1 MLPGAHERGL
11 PWELPGET
19 AQENTR
25 KTFTPAAN
33 MTQVVKN
40 LPTMWELRVRSLGR
54 EEILEEETA
63 TYSSGLA
70 SKIR

>member
-1 MLPGAHERGL
+1 
-11 PWELPGET
+11 
-19 AQENTR
+19 
-25 KTFTPAAN
+25 